1 MAAGTIFNE
10 WRQAWLN
17 NAHKTKE
24 FNTLDITTYAANQE
38 TGFIDIPNFGQ
49 PIWGIRLR
57 YTGTLTTNGNDVR
70 LATNLPGR
78 AADVRIYKPDGR
90 PLIYLAGNGGVR
102 VNSVAPSVGTNDI
115 VSPGDVVMFAEPF
128 VGTILADNDK
138 ASGRL
143 GPQTTTGVLTF
154 DIFVP
159 CYIPAD
165 AGTHKLQIRNNFTWV
180 NTTGTVFAA
189 NMAKV
194 TASNWTLE
202 MIEEC
207 LPQGATM
214 TYFGCTN
221 PMTLGLVIGDNYVSS
236 QLNRG
241 MVLKSLIMQSA
252 LPANLGDL
260 RFEQDTVS
268 IMDTEYDDALAH
280 TNSIFNYMDFNK
292 FRPEYG
298 LEEFG
303 AGAAIVHSGHC
314 NTVIIQPGDLLIN
327 EKTNLILELATAPQ
341 NLRILQVTLID
352 LPRTATTPEVV
363 STQPGPSTPVVAVK
377 PGNSGPYGYAPGQ
390 QPKIGNG
397 GLLGGLG
404 GMFVQHT

>member
-1 MAAGTIFNE
+1 MAGTIFNE
-10 WRQAWLN
+10 WRQAWFN
-17 NAHKTKE
+17 NSHKTKE

-49 PIWGIRLR
+49 PIWGLRLR

-102 VNSVAPSVGTNDI
+102 VNSAAPASTTNDL
-115 VSPGDVVMFAEPF
+115 VSPGDVVMFSEPF
-128 VGTILADNDK
+128 IGTANADNDK

-143 GPQTTTGVLTF
+143 GPQTGTGTMSF
-154 DIFVP
+154 DVFVP

-165 AGTHKLQIRNNFTWV
+165 AGTHKLQIRNILTWA
-180 NTTGTVFAA
+180 NTTGTVYAA
-189 NMAKV
+189 NPAKV

-202 MIEEC
+202 IIEEC
-207 LPQGATM
+207 LPAGATM

-221 PMTLGLVIGDNYVSS
+221 PMTIGLVVGDNYISS

-241 MVLKSLIMQSA
+241 MVLKALIMQSA

-268 IMDTEYDDALAH
+268 ILDTEMDDAIAH
-280 TNSIFNYMDFNK
+280 THSIFTYMDYDR

-298 LEEFG
+298 QEEFG
-303 AGAAIVHSGHC
+303 AGAAIIHSGH
-314 NTVIIQPGDLLIN
+314 NNVVIIQPGDLLIN
-327 EKTNLILELATAPQ
+327 EKTNLILELATAIQ
-341 NLRILQVTLID
+341 NLRVLQLTLID

-363 STQPGPSTPVVAVK
+363 STQPGPSTPVVAVR
-377 PGNSGPYGYAPGQ
+377 PGNNNAPVQ
-390 QPKIGNG
+390 RQPNVGG

-404 GMFVQHT
+404 GMFVQRT